1 MTESYLTSTL
11 RRLVVAGIA
20 LVATLTATAAVPTG
34 YYSSLNGKS
43 GQALKNAVHDLI
55 AKHTVVDYSNMWTY
69 YPSTD
74 CYPDNKQHV
83 WDMYSDNNYYYNGT
97 RSVSGMNR
105 EHSFPKSWWGG
116 SVVDAYTDLN
126 HLYPADGD
134 ANMAKSN
141 WPLGEVLTAS
151 FNNGVTKVGTPVNG
165 QGGGAGTVFEPDDR
179 YKGDFARTYFYMA
192 TCYQDYTWKYTYQVS
207 NSSWLTLNDWSI
219 KLLLKWARQDA
230 VSDKETA
237 RNDAVYRI
245 QNNRN
250 PFIDNPELMEYIWGD
265 KQGQV
270 FNVDGGS
277 ETQGDP
283 TLITPTQGTVLN
295 FGEVALGKSVNLTVW
310 IKGQDLTNA
319 LSLQLYRYDYQ
330 MFSIPVY
337 SVDRTV
343 ANSADG
349 YPLTITYTPTAL
361 GSHKAK
367 LLVSDGGLVGS
378 VGVELN
384 GVCKPVPSLSAVT
397 AQPAREITDS
407 SYVACWTASTDTV
420 DYYEVTRTVYDN
432 NGSILSSDVM
442 RSEET
447 SYLFNDRHAGET
459 HAYSVHAC
467 RLGYTSPES
476 NIITLDASGITGV
489 EASRPVSFIAVDG
502 GVLVKCGEPLTAVRV
517 FTASGVLV
525 ATYATLQ
532 NDDYILLPGGVYVVT
547 AGNSRQP
554 AKLVIK

>member
-1 MTESYLTSTL
+1 MTERDFTSTF
-11 RRLVVAGIA
+11 RRLLAACAV
-20 LVATLTATAAVPTG
+20 LTAVIAAQAAVPAG

-43 GQALKNAVHDLI
+43 GQALKNAVHDLV
-55 AKHTVVDYSNMWTY
+55 ANHTVVSYDNMWTY

-83 WDMYSDNNYYYNGT
+83 WDMYSDNTYYFNGT

-116 SVVDAYTDLN
+116 AVVDAYTDLN
-126 HLYPADGD
+126 HLYPADGP

-141 WPLGEVLTAS
+141 WPLGEVSTAS
-151 FNNGVTKVGTPVNG
+151 FDNGVTRVGSPVSG
-165 QGGGAGTVFEPDDR
+165 QGGGAGSVFEPDNR

-192 TCYQDYTWKYTYQVS
+192 TCYQDYKWKYTYMVS

-219 KLLLKWARQDA
+219 KLLLKWSRQDP

-250 PFIDNPELMEYIWGD
+250 PFIDHPELIEYIWGD
-265 KQGQV
+265 KAGQV
-270 FNVDGGS
+270 YNVDDTTS
-277 ETQGDP
+277 IQGEP
-283 TLITPTQGTVLN
+283 TLITPTQGTVLD
-295 FGEVALGKSVNLTVW
+295 FGEVALGKSLNLTLW
-310 IKGQDLTNA
+310 IKGKDISNS

-330 MFSIPVY
+330 MFSIPVT
-337 SVDRTV
+337 SVDRSQ

-361 GSHKAK
+361 GQHRAK

-384 GVCKPVPSLSAVT
+384 AQCKPVPSLSAVT
-397 AQPAREITDS
+397 ALPAQEITDS
-407 SYVACWTASTDTV
+407 SYVATWTECADTV
-420 DYYEVTRTVYDN
+420 DYYIVTRTVYGSD
-432 NGSILSSDVM
+432 GSIVSRDEVRSD
-442 RSEET
+442 EA
-447 SYLFNDRHAGET
+447 LCAFNDRHAGEVHT
-459 HAYSVHAC
+459 YSVRAC
-467 RLGYTSPES
+467 RLGYESPES
-476 NIITLDASGITGV
+476 NVITIDASGITGV

-502 GVLVKCGEPLTAVRV
+502 GVLVKCGEPLKAVRV
-517 FTASGVLV
+517 YNASGALV
-525 ATYATLQ
+525 ASYGSLQ
-532 NDDYILLPGGVYVVT
+532 TDDRILLPGGVYVVT
-547 AGNSRQP
+547 AANSSRP
-554 AKLVIK
+554 AKLVVK